1 MKPKMTPEQLAV
13 KERLAAETKARLAK
27 VWNAPGFAAEHEAWR
42 TEHRAAAEMCAA
54 RERAGITQ
62 AALARRLNIPRANV
76 SRMERGQNVTFAT
89 FARYLNGCGFD
100 FSIRVFPLRRGV
112 DKLISC
118 HCREGHIYRKGW

>member
-1 MKPKMTPEQLAV
+1 MKAKMTPEQLAV
-13 KERLAAETKARLAK
+13 RERLAAETKARLEKA
-27 VWNAPGFAAEHEAWR
+27 WNAPGFAAEHEAWR

-54 RERAGITQ
+54 RERAGMTQ

-100 FSIRVFPLRRGV
+100 FSIRVFPVRRGGASAAPTRRRATA
-112 DKLISC
+112 LA
-118 HCREGHIYRKGW
+118 

>member
-1 MKPKMTPEQLAV
+1 MKTKMTPEQQMV
-13 KERLAAETKARLAK
+13 KERLAAETKARLSK

-62 AALARRLNIPRANV
+62 ADLARRLHIPRANV

-100 FSIRVFPLRRGV
+100 FSIRVFP
-112 DKLISC
+112 I
-118 HCREGHIYRKGW
+118 RKGGASATPTRRREKAFA